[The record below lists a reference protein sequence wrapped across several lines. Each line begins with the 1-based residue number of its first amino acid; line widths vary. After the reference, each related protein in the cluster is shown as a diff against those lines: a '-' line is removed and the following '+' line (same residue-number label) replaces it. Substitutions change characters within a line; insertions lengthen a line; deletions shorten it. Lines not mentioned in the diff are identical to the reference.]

1 MLQVV
6 HAELH
11 TAPCARERQQHIR
24 VYLAL
29 DLKTAPSNYS
39 SFQRSEKKVTSS
51 KGRKS
56 ANSVMQQGPRER

>member
-1 MLQVV
+1 MLQIV

-11 TAPCARERQQHIR
+11 SALCVCEQQHIR

-29 DLKTAPSNYS
+29 DLTPSNYS
-39 SFQRSEKKVTSS
+39 SIQRSEKKVTYS

-56 ANSVMQQGPRER
+56 ANSVMQQGPLA

>member
-11 TAPCARERQQHIR
+11 SALCVCEQQHIR

-39 SFQRSEKKVTSS
+39 SIQRSEKKVTYS

-56 ANSVMQQGPRER
+56 ANSVMQQGPLA